1 MIPRTDPSF
10 IAVARG
16 EAPADAAI
24 GSGLIVDVHS
34 RRLRAATVVIH
45 GGRIAAVLD
54 PTIAVKALQRIDASG
69 RVLMPGLLDAH
80 MHIESTMLPPST
92 CAHMMLPHGTAGI
105 VADPHEIANV
115 SGAAGIRWMM
125 EDARRA
131 AMHIWFTAS
140 SCVPASGLE
149 SANATLSAVDLDP
162 LFDDP
167 RVIALAELMNFPGTI
182 AGNADLLAKSA
193 LGLSRRGRVDGHAPA
208 LSGQRLQAYIAAGPS
223 SDHECFRAE
232 EAIEKLE
239 SGQRIFIREGS
250 AARNLRDLLPAV
262 TPANAHRF
270 CFCTDD
276 VHACHGVEDGHL
288 DRVIRRAAQMGFDGP
303 TAVAMA
309 SLHVAEH
316 YGLRDWGAIAPG
328 LAADIAIVQLGR
340 DGWSSMKVE
349 RMLIAG
355 REVAREG
362 ACTDA
367 LSPIVVPEFL
377 RSTVHL
383 PASLSAAAF
392 TLPGDP
398 SKPARV
404 VGVMPGQI
412 VTEDLRE
419 LPRVVGGHVCADPAR
434 DLLLLASIERHGG
447 VGRIGCGLVRGF
459 GMRSGA
465 IASTVGHDAHNL
477 SVAGVDPSDMLRAA
491 RRLAEIGG
499 GQCVA
504 NGGRI
509 LAELPLPIAG
519 LLSDR
524 SVAEVAAAQHAIDA
538 AYVSL
543 GGTLADPFMQLS
555 FLPLSVIPHLKVS
568 DHGIIDVN
576 AFAVVPLQDGVNT

>member
-16 EAPADAAI
+16 EATADAAI
-24 GSGLIVDVHS
+24 ESGLIVDVHS

-54 PTIAVKALQRIDASG
+54 PTIAVKAVQRIDASG
-69 RVLMPGLLDAH
+69 LVVMPGLLDAH

-92 CAHMMLPHGTAGI
+92 CAQMMLPHGTAGI
-105 VADPHEIANV
+105 VADPHEIASVNGV
-115 SGAAGIRWMM
+115 AGIQWMM

-149 SANATLSAVDLDP
+149 SANATLSVGDLDP

-167 RVIALAELMNFPGTI
+167 RIIALAELMNFPGTI
-182 AGNADLLAKSA
+182 AGDPDLLAKSA
-193 LGLSRRGRVDGHAPA
+193 LGLSRRNRVDGHAPA

-250 AARNLRDLLPAV
+250 AARNLGGLLPVV
-262 TPANAHRF
+262 TQANAHRF

-276 VHACHGVEDGHL
+276 VHACHGFEDGHL

-328 LAADIAIVQLGR
+328 LAADIAIVRLGH

-355 REVAREG
+355 GEVARDG
-362 ACTDA
+362 VCTVK
-367 LSPIVVPEFL
+367 SEPVVVPPFL

-392 TLPGDP
+392 TLQGDP

-404 VGVMPGQI
+404 VGVVPGQI
-412 VTEDLRE
+412 VTEHLWE
-419 LPRVVGGHVCADPAR
+419 LPRVVGGRVCADPAR

-447 VGRIGCGLVRGF
+447 AGGIGCGLVRGF
-459 GMRSGA
+459 GMRRGA

-477 SVAGVDPSDMLRAA
+477 SVAGVDPADMLLAV

-504 NGGRI
+504 EGGRI
-509 LAELPLPIAG
+509 LAELPLTIAG

-543 GGTLADPFMQLS
+543 GGTLEDPFMQLS

-568 DHGIIDVN
+568 DQGIIDVH
-576 AFAVVPLQDGVNT
+576 AFAVVPLQDGMTP

>member
-54 PTIAVKALQRIDASG
+54 PTIAVKAVQHIDASG
-69 RVLMPGLLDAH
+69 LVVMPGLLDAH

-92 CAHMMLPHGTAGI
+92 CAQMMLPHGTAGI

-115 SGAAGIRWMM
+115 NGVAGIRWMM
-125 EDARRA
+125 DDARRT

-162 LFDDP
+162 LFDDH

-182 AGNADLLAKSA
+182 AGNADLLTKSA

-223 SDHECFRAE
+223 SDHECFHAE

-276 VHACHGVEDGHL
+276 GHVCHGVEDGHL
-288 DRVIRRAAQMGFDGP
+288 DRVIRKAAQMGFDGP

-349 RMLIAG
+349 RMLIG
-355 REVAREG
+355 GKEVACEG

-392 TLPGDP
+392 TVPGDP

-404 VGVMPGQI
+404 VGVIPGQI

-419 LPRVVGGHVCADPAR
+419 LPRVVGGRVCADPAR

-477 SVAGVDPSDMLRAA
+477 SVAGVDPSDMLLAA

-524 SVAEVAAAQHAIDA
+524 SVSEVAAAQHAIDA

-555 FLPLSVIPHLKVS
+555 FLPLSVIPQLRVS

>member
-16 EAPADAAI
+16 EATADAAI
-24 GSGLIVDVHS
+24 ESGLIVDVHS

-54 PTIAVKALQRIDASG
+54 PTIAVKAVQRIDASG
-69 RVLMPGLLDAH
+69 LVVMPGLLDAH

-92 CAHMMLPHGTAGI
+92 CAQMMLPHGTAGI

-115 SGAAGIRWMM
+115 TGVAGIRWMM

-149 SANATLSAVDLDP
+149 STNATLSAGDLDP

-167 RVIALAELMNFPGTI
+167 RIIALGELMNFPGTI
-182 AGNADLLAKSA
+182 AGDPDLLAKSA
-193 LGLSRRGRVDGHAPA
+193 LGLSRRHRVDGHAPA
-208 LSGQRLQAYIAAGPS
+208 LSGQRLQAYVAAGPS

-250 AARNLRDLLPAV
+250 AARNLRDLLPVV
-262 TPANAHRF
+262 TQANAHRF

-276 VHACHGVEDGHL
+276 VHACHGFEDGHL

-328 LAADIAIVQLGR
+328 LAADIAIVRLGH

-355 REVAREG
+355 GEVARDG
-362 ACTDA
+362 VCTVK
-367 LSPIVVPEFL
+367 SEPVVIPPFL

-392 TLPGDP
+392 TLQGDP

-404 VGVMPGQI
+404 VGVVPGQI
-412 VTEDLRE
+412 VTEHLWE
-419 LPRVVGGHVCADPAR
+419 LPRVVGGRVCADPAR

-447 VGRIGCGLVRGF
+447 AGGIGRGLVRGF
-459 GMRSGA
+459 GMRRGA

-477 SVAGVDPSDMLRAA
+477 SVAGVDPADMLLAV

-504 NGGRI
+504 DGGRI
-509 LAELPLPIAG
+509 LAELPLSIAG

-524 SVAEVAAAQHAIDA
+524 SVAEVAAAQFAIDA

-543 GGTLADPFMQLS
+543 GGTLEDPFMQLS

-568 DHGIIDVN
+568 DQGIIDVQ
-576 AFAVVPLQDGVNT
+576 AFAVVPLQDGVTP

>member
-1 MIPRTDPSF
+1 MIPRTDPTF

-16 EAPADAAI
+16 DAPADAVVE
-24 GSGLIVDVHS
+24 SGQIVDVFA

-45 GGRIAAVLD
+45 GGRIAAVLEPSID
-54 PTIAVKALQRIDASG
+54 VKALHRIDASG
-69 RVLMPGLLDAH
+69 LVVMPGLIDAH
-80 MHIESTMLPPST
+80 MHIESTMLPPSM
-92 CAHMMLPHGTAGI
+92 CAQMMLPHGTAGI

-115 SGAAGIRWMM
+115 SGVAGIRWMM

-131 AMHIWFTAS
+131 DMNIWFTAP

-149 SANATLSAVDLDP
+149 TGNASLSAKDLEP
-162 LFDDP
+162 LFADS

-182 AGNADLLAKSA
+182 AGSADLLAKSA

-223 SDHECFRAE
+223 SDHECFRAA

-239 SGQRIFIREGS
+239 SGQRVFIREGS
-250 AARNLRDLLPAV
+250 AERNLRDLLPAV
-262 TPANAHRF
+262 TPSNAHRF

-276 VHACHGVEDGHL
+276 VHACHGFEDGHL
-288 DRVIRRAAQMGFDGP
+288 DRIIRRAAQLGFDGP

-316 YGLRDWGAIAPG
+316 YGLRDWGAIAAG
-328 LAADIAIVQLGR
+328 LAADIALVRLGH

-349 RMLIAG
+349 RMFIAG
-355 REVAREG
+355 LEVARDG
-362 ACTDA
+362 ACTNE
-367 LSPIVVPEFL
+367 SPPPAVPPFL
-377 RSTVHL
+377 QSTVRL
-383 PASLSAAAF
+383 PASLSPAMFAQHA
-392 TLPGDP
+392 DP

-404 VGVMPGQI
+404 VGVVPGQI
-412 VTEDLRE
+412 VTDLLQE
-419 LPRVVGGHVCADPAR
+419 LPRVLEGQLCADPSR

-447 VGRIGCGLVRGF
+447 LGSIGRGLVRGF
-459 GMRSGA
+459 GMRQGA

-477 SVAGVDPSDMLRAA
+477 SVAGVDPADMLLAA
-491 RRLAEIGG
+491 RRLEELGG

-504 NGGRI
+504 EGGRI

-524 SVAEVAAAQHAIDA
+524 SVAEVARAQHAIDA
-538 AYVSL
+538 AYRSL

-568 DHGIIDVN
+568 DRGIIDVD
-576 AFAVVPLQDGVNT
+576 AFAVVPLQDGVNA

>member
-16 EAPADAAI
+16 EATADAAI
-24 GSGLIVDVHS
+24 ESGLIVDVHS

-54 PTIAVKALQRIDASG
+54 PTIAVKAVQRIDASG
-69 RVLMPGLLDAH
+69 LVVMPGLLDAH

-92 CAHMMLPHGTAGI
+92 CAQMMLPHGTAGI
-105 VADPHEIANV
+105 VADPHEIASVNGV
-115 SGAAGIRWMM
+115 AGIRWMM

-149 SANATLSAVDLDP
+149 SANATLSVGDLDP

-167 RVIALAELMNFPGTI
+167 RIIALAELMNFPGTI
-182 AGNADLLAKSA
+182 AGDPDLLAKSA
-193 LGLSRRGRVDGHAPA
+193 LGLSRRNRVDGHAPA

-250 AARNLRDLLPAV
+250 AARNLRGLLPVV
-262 TPANAHRF
+262 TQANAHRF

-276 VHACHGVEDGHL
+276 VHACHGFEDGHL

-328 LAADIAIVQLGR
+328 LAADIAIVRLGH

-355 REVAREG
+355 GEVARDG
-362 ACTDA
+362 VCTVK
-367 LSPIVVPEFL
+367 SEPVVVPPFL

-392 TLPGDP
+392 TLQGDP

-404 VGVMPGQI
+404 VGVVPGQI
-412 VTEDLRE
+412 VTEHLWE
-419 LPRVVGGHVCADPAR
+419 LPRVVGGRVCADPAR

-447 VGRIGCGLVRGF
+447 AGGIGCGLVRGF
-459 GMRSGA
+459 GMRRGA

-477 SVAGVDPSDMLRAA
+477 SVAGVDPADMLLAV

-504 NGGRI
+504 EGGRI
-509 LAELPLPIAG
+509 LAELPLTIAG

-543 GGTLADPFMQLS
+543 GGTLEDPFMQLS

-568 DHGIIDVN
+568 DQGIIDVH
-576 AFAVVPLQDGVNT
+576 AFAVVPLQDGMTP

>member
-16 EAPADAAI
+16 EATADAAI
-24 GSGLIVDVHS
+24 ESGLIVDVHS

-54 PTIAVKALQRIDASG
+54 PTIAVKAVQRIDASG
-69 RVLMPGLLDAH
+69 LVVMPGLLDAH

-92 CAHMMLPHGTAGI
+92 CAQMMLPHGTAGI
-105 VADPHEIANV
+105 VADPHEIASVNGV
-115 SGAAGIRWMM
+115 AGIRWMM

-149 SANATLSAVDLDP
+149 SANATLSVGDLDP

-167 RVIALAELMNFPGTI
+167 RIIALAELMNFPGTI
-182 AGNADLLAKSA
+182 AGDPDLLAKSA
-193 LGLSRRGRVDGHAPA
+193 LGLSRRNRVDGHAPA

-250 AARNLRDLLPAV
+250 AARNLGGLLPVV
-262 TPANAHRF
+262 TQANAHRF

-276 VHACHGVEDGHL
+276 VHACHGFEDGHL

-328 LAADIAIVQLGR
+328 LAADIAIVRLGH

-355 REVAREG
+355 GEVARDG
-362 ACTDA
+362 VCTVK
-367 LSPIVVPEFL
+367 SEPVVVPPFL

-392 TLPGDP
+392 TLQGDP

-404 VGVMPGQI
+404 VGVVPGQI
-412 VTEDLRE
+412 VTEHLWE
-419 LPRVVGGHVCADPAR
+419 LPRVVGGRVCADPAR

-447 VGRIGCGLVRGF
+447 AGGIGCGLVRGF
-459 GMRSGA
+459 GMRRGA

-477 SVAGVDPSDMLRAA
+477 SVAGVDPADMLLAV

-504 NGGRI
+504 EGGRI
-509 LAELPLPIAG
+509 LAELPLTIAG

-543 GGTLADPFMQLS
+543 GGTLEDPFMQLS

-568 DHGIIDVN
+568 DQGIIDVH
-576 AFAVVPLQDGVNT
+576 AFAVVPLQDGMTP

>member
-1 MIPRTDPSF
+1 
-10 IAVARG
+10 
-16 EAPADAAI
+16 
-24 GSGLIVDVHS
+24 
-34 RRLRAATVVIH
+34 
-45 GGRIAAVLD
+45 
-54 PTIAVKALQRIDASG
+54 
-69 RVLMPGLLDAH
+69 
-80 MHIESTMLPPST
+80 
-92 CAHMMLPHGTAGI
+92 
-105 VADPHEIANV
+105 
-115 SGAAGIRWMM
+115 
-125 EDARRA
+125 
-131 AMHIWFTAS
+131 
-140 SCVPASGLE
+140 
-149 SANATLSAVDLDP
+149 
-162 LFDDP
+162 
-167 RVIALAELMNFPGTI
+167 
-182 AGNADLLAKSA
+182 
-193 LGLSRRGRVDGHAPA
+193 
-208 LSGQRLQAYIAAGPS
+208 
-223 SDHECFRAE
+223 
-232 EAIEKLE
+232 
-239 SGQRIFIREGS
+239 
-250 AARNLRDLLPAV
+250 
-262 TPANAHRF
+262 
-270 CFCTDD
+270 
-276 VHACHGVEDGHL
+276 
-288 DRVIRRAAQMGFDGP
+288 MGFDGP

-412 VTEDLRE
+412 VTEHLRE

>member
-1 MIPRTDPSF
+1 MILRTDSSF

-16 EAPADAAI
+16 EAAADVVI
-24 GSGLIVDVHS
+24 ESGHIVDVHS

-45 GGRIAAVLD
+45 GGRIAAVLE
-54 PTIAVKALQRIDASG
+54 PSITAKAIQRIDASG
-69 RVLMPGLLDAH
+69 LVLMPGLLDAH

-92 CAHMMLPHGTAGI
+92 CSHMMLPHGTAGV

-115 SGAAGIRWMM
+115 SGIAGIRWMM

-149 SANATLSAVDLDP
+149 SANANLSAGDLHP

-167 RVIALAELMNFPGTI
+167 RIVALAELMNFPGTI
-182 AGNADLLAKSA
+182 AGDPDLLAKSA

-276 VHACHGVEDGHL
+276 VHACHGFEDGHL

-328 LAADIAIVQLGR
+328 LAADIAIVRLGH

-355 REVAREG
+355 NEVARDG
-362 ACTDA
+362 ACTAQPMPVD
-367 LSPIVVPEFL
+367 VPAFL

-383 PASLSAAAF
+383 PASLHAAAF
-392 TLPGDP
+392 TPHGDS

-404 VGVMPGQI
+404 VGVIPGQI
-412 VTEDLRE
+412 VTEYLQER
-419 LPRVVGGHVCADPAR
+419 PCVVEGRVCADPAR

-447 VGRIGCGLVRGF
+447 AGSIGRGLVRGF
-459 GMRSGA
+459 GMRRGA

-477 SVAGVDPSDMLRAA
+477 SVAGVDPADMLLAV

-504 NGGRI
+504 EGGRI
-509 LAELPLPIAG
+509 LAELPLSIAG

-524 SVAEVAAAQHAIDA
+524 SVAEVAAAQHAMDA

-568 DHGIIDVN
+568 DRGIIDVD
-576 AFAVVPLQDGVNT
+576 AFAVVPLQDGVTP

>member
-1 MIPRTDPSF
+1 MILRTDPSF

-16 EAPADAAI
+16 EAIADTVI
-24 GSGLIVDVHS
+24 DSGLIVDVHS
-34 RRLRAATVVIH
+34 RRMRAATVVIH

-54 PTIAVKALQRIDASG
+54 PTISVKAVRRIDAG
-69 RVLMPGLLDAH
+69 GMVVMPGLLDAH

-92 CAHMMLPHGTAGI
+92 CARMMLPHGTAGI

-115 SGAAGIRWMM
+115 CGIPGIRWMM
-125 EDARRA
+125 EDATRA

-149 SANATLSAVDLDP
+149 TGNAVLSSEDLGP

-167 RVIALAELMNFPGTI
+167 RVVALAELMNFPGTI
-182 AGNADLLAKSA
+182 AGSPDLLSKSA
-193 LGLSRRGRVDGHAPA
+193 LGLARRGRVDGHAPA
-208 LSGQRLQAYIAAGPS
+208 LTGQRLQAYIAAGPS

-276 VHACHGVEDGHL
+276 VHACHGFEDGHL
-288 DRVIRRAAQMGFDGP
+288 DRVIRRAAQAGFDGP

-316 YGLRDWGAIAPG
+316 FGLRDWGAIAPG
-328 LAADIAIVQLGR
+328 LAADIAVVRLGHE
-340 DGWSSMKVE
+340 GWASMKVD

-355 REVAREG
+355 IEVARDG
-362 ACTDA
+362 ACISEHQSA
-367 LSPIVVPEFL
+367 VVPPFL

-383 PASLSAAAF
+383 PASLNAAAF
-392 TLPGDP
+392 TPHGDA

-404 VGVMPGQI
+404 VGVIPGQI
-412 VTEDLRE
+412 VTEHLRE
-419 LPRVVGGHVCADPAR
+419 KPCVVGGRVCADPAR

-447 VGRIGCGLVRGF
+447 AGGIGCGLVRGF
-459 GMRSGA
+459 GLRRGA

-477 SVAGVDPSDMLRAA
+477 SVAGVDPTDMLLAV
-491 RRLAEIGG
+491 RRLADIGG

-504 NGGRI
+504 EGGRI

-524 SVAEVAAAQHAIDA
+524 SVSEVAAAQHAIDA
-538 AYVSL
+538 AYRFL
-543 GGTLADPFMQLS
+543 GGSLVDPFMQLS

-568 DHGIIDVN
+568 DRGIIDVD
-576 AFAVVPLQDGVNT
+576 AFTVVPLQDGVTS